1 MKHIPHYYLQQ
12 EQCIFH
18 YVLNL
23 LICSRAV
30 KNHAVINEVVDFKTL
45 SGNLQRKISL
55 IENEKFRLM
64 ARNVDLEREVS
75 SLRKE
80 LLEIKQNP
88 NAVTTIT

>member
-1 MKHIPHYYLQQ
+1 M
-12 EQCIFH
+12 
-18 YVLNL
+18 
-23 LICSRAV
+23 

-64 ARNVDLEREVS
+64 ARNVDLEREIS

-80 LLEIKQNP
+80 LLEIKSNP
-88 NAVTTIT
+88 SAAAGISTVK